1 MLMMVTY
8 GDVGG
13 EARSAAERELL
24 VHEVQVERV
33 LRGEGGHE
41 AQPLPERHPDVRPK
55 FVVLRSKDDLIVFGT
70 HTRRIQGSAKRWALG
85 CVNPASLLPLAAGE
99 SSRTVETTF

>member
-33 LRGEGGHE
+33 LGGEGGHE
-41 AQPLPERHPDVRPK
+41 AQPFAECHPDVRPNL
-55 FVVLRSKDDLIVFGT
+55 VTGLS
-70 HTRRIQGSAKRWALG
+70 
-85 CVNPASLLPLAAGE
+85 
-99 SSRTVETTF
+99 

>member
-55 FVVLRSKDDLIVFGT
+55 FVVRSYRVRYTI
-70 HTRRIQGSAKRWALG
+70 RIQ
-85 CVNPASLLPLAAGE
+85 LA
-99 SSRTVETTF
+99 